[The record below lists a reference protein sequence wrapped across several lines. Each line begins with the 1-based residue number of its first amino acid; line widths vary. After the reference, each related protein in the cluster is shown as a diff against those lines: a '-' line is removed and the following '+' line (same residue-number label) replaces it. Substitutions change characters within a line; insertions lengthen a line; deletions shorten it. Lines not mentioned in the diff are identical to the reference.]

1 MLEQEIASII
11 KFTLDTAG
19 NPAPYYSEVKEDF
32 VVPSCYFPP
41 PEIDTDG
48 ETFSTY
54 RLRYSWRIKF
64 FHNTTEGAYA
74 MAQRVL
80 LALKGARNL
89 VPLIGTDG
97 EPTGEKL
104 RLNDP
109 AIKKVDSGAY
119 QLIAEW
125 DSRRPYN
132 DPEYLLM
139 QTYEINGWKN
149 PDIYLERKFTAE
161 VLAQVRSY
169 VNNYPTEE
177 KAGTYPPK

>member
-11 KFTLDTAG
+11 KFTLDAAG
-19 NPAPYYSEVKEDF
+19 NPAPYYSEAKEDF

-64 FHNTTEGAYA
+64 FHSKTEGAYA
-74 MAQRVL
+74 IAQRVL
-80 LALKGARNL
+80 VALKGARNL

-97 EPTGEKL
+97 EPTGEHL
-104 RLNDP
+104 RLLDP

-119 QLIAEW
+119 QLVVEW

-132 DPEYLLM
+132 DPEYLLV
-139 QTYEINGWKN
+139 QEFHIENWN
-149 PDIYLERKFTAE
+149 APEVYLEREISSQAIS
-161 VLAQVRSY
+161 QVQQY
-169 VNNYPTEE
+169 IEAN
-177 KAGTYPPK
+177 AGA